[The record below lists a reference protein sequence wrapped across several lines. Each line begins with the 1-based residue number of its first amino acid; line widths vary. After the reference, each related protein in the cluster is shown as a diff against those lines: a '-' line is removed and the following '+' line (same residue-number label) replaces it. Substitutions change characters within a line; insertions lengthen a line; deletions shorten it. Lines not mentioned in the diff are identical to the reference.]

1 MIKSD
6 SLIDNFYATQKTF
19 RIRNATEITT
29 KIYRSQ
35 NQKEFNNK
43 FNTNFNWFYL
53 PKKKDLI
60 LTFWCNHAICHKLI
74 KNRLQNFLTG
84 RVFFYA
90 VCNGTKLSFDIIS
103 NWVITVFENLQKS
116 LILQHCERS
125 ELCLHFG
132 LKVKQCYQMV
142 NFR

>member
-35 NQKEFNNK
+35 NQKEFKNK

-53 PKKKDLI
+53 PKKK
-60 LTFWCNHAICHKLI
+60 TWFWP
-74 KNRLQNFLTG
+74 
-84 RVFFYA
+84 
-90 VCNGTKLSFDIIS
+90 FDVIMQYVIS
-103 NWVITVFENLQKS
+103 
-116 LILQHCERS
+116 
-125 ELCLHFG
+125 
-132 LKVKQCYQMV
+132 
-142 NFR
+142 